1 MKKKYYA
8 PEITVVKF
16 NVEQMICDSIKTM
29 SGAEGLNRGG
39 DTGNNSIMEANSRE
53 VIQTQDAWKEW

>member
-29 SGAEGLNRGG
+29 SGAEGLSRGG
-39 DTGNNSIMEANSRE
+39 DTGNNSITEANSRE
-53 VIQTQDAWKEW
+53 VIQTQDAWEEW